1 MKKIFVTFLILLGVL
16 SPFTARGDMVSPD
29 NTTYRI
35 YADAVDAGGVLST
48 GGIYNLD
55 DTIGEAFA
63 TSTSGGVYQVRGGY
77 QAMTSSSVSISVSNS
92 NLNLGDLSVLSVS
105 TASTAV
111 KITTD
116 DESGY
121 ALSVGSVS
129 GTSLAAV
136 VGGGAVVAGVEGYG
150 FAASGGDSSLVGD
163 WPVTAGQAI
172 SASSTPA
179 YDSVTTLTFKA
190 AMSAASVAGVYT
202 QTIVL
207 QASANLG
214 L

>member
-1 MKKIFVTFLILLGVL
+1 MKKFFITFLILAGTL
-16 SPFTARGDMVSPD
+16 SPFAARGDMVSPD
-29 NTTYRI
+29 NTTYHI
-35 YADAVDAGGVLST
+35 YADAVDAGGILST
-48 GGIYNLD
+48 GGIYNLE

-77 QAMTSSSVSISVSNS
+77 QAMTSSSVSIAVSNS
-92 NLNLGDLSVLSVS
+92 SLNLGALSNLAVN

-111 KITTD
+111 TVNTD

-121 ALSVGSVS
+121 ALSIGSVS

-136 VGGGAVVAGVEGYG
+136 ADGAVTAGSEEYG
-150 FAASGGDSSLVGD
+150 FAASGGDSILVGD
-163 WPVTAGQAI
+163 WAVVANQPI
-172 SASSTPA
+172 SASSTA
-179 YDSVTTLTFKA
+179 ANNSVTTLTFKA
-190 AMSAASVAGVYT
+190 SVGGATVSGVYT
-202 QTIVL
+202 QNIVL